1 MEALAPTPVLMC
13 TRSHFP
19 QPPPKIE
26 ETHLAG
32 TMIRHKDILN
42 YNIPQ
47 LTKSRGV
54 NKYEISKSEALI
66 LAPVFM

>member
-1 MEALAPTPVLMC
+1 
-13 TRSHFP
+13 
-19 QPPPKIE
+19 
-26 ETHLAG
+26 
-32 TMIRHKDILN
+32 MIRHKDILN

-47 LTKSRGV
+47 LTKSGGV